1 MQGRSHRRQLWLFL
15 LAIAVPST
23 ALVWIGARLIVQET
37 ELEESRQL
45 AERRRIVN
53 QTSQELG
60 ARFERIKLQEV
71 AALAATGFSPPV
83 RYSDSAVVLVGLVRE
98 NSLVLPWELAPDE
111 RGVRNSANASFD
123 DALRRAEDAEF
134 GADDVGSARTII
146 QEYGD
151 LSIGLADASLIVLSR
166 RLRTNAILTLDER
179 HFRVLRGFSN
189 KPFRI
194 LPADA

>member
-1 MQGRSHRRQLWLFL
+1 MILLDTSGL
-15 LAIAVPST
+15 LAALFRDQRRHST
-23 ALVWIGARLIVQET
+23 CARVLLETSLPLVLSPFVLAELDYLVRKLAGIST
-37 ELEESRQL
+37 ELELL
-45 AERRRIVN
+45 AEVAR
-53 QTSQELG
+53 G
-60 ARFERIKLQEV
+60 A
-71 AALAATGFSPPV
+71 
-83 RYSDSAVVLVGLVRE
+83 YDLV
-98 NSLVLPWELAPDE
+98 
-111 RGVRNSANASFD
+111 
-123 DALRRAEDAEF
+123 EF
-134 GADDVGSARTII
+134 GADDVESARMII